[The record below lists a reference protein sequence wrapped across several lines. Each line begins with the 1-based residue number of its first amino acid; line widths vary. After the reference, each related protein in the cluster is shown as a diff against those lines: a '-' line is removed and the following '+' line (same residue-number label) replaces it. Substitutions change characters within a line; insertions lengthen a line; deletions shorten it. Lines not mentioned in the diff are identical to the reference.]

1 MPTLDWRQRACD
13 GVTLVEAVV
22 TGETREQ
29 VRVEN
34 RLDGPVWPP
43 RAEGVPAP
51 GWDES
56 GYEGVVTGDER
67 LVVGYASPAPPAE
80 PPVELAAVSSAPD
93 SGGVTAREIVH
104 ALGDGRPPRDALPD
118 GGANLRAE
126 SNDAA
131 ERAGETAV
139 ESAPDT
145 EQGAEE
151 WFAAVEQRLATAQR
165 LADASSVAEAE
176 RAVAAAGGV
185 SGMRGLRARLETDR
199 ERLAEL
205 EGRAGELEG
214 RIRAT
219 DVPVETLARVV

>member
-1 MPTLDWRQRACD
+1 
-13 GVTLVEAVV
+13 
-22 TGETREQ
+22 
-29 VRVEN
+29 
-34 RLDGPVWPP
+34 
-43 RAEGVPAP
+43 
-51 GWDES
+51 
-56 GYEGVVTGDER
+56 
-67 LVVGYASPAPPAE
+67 
-80 PPVELAAVSSAPD
+80 VELAAVSSAPD